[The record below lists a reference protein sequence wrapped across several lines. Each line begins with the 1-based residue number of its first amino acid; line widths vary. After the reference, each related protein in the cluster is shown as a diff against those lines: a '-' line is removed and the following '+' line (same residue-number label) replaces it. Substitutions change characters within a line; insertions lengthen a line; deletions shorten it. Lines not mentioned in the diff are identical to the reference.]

1 MTNETKEIQD
11 RPMKKNY
18 ICYNNWKI
26 PVEYLD
32 KMTNKELEQV
42 HIRLQE
48 KITKILSDRNRF
60 KNENTLPENDPKF
73 WEKMNAYRFALTK
86 TQTQLH
92 LVKTKLK
99 EKNKEKNN
107 KKDKFYYIFF
117 RTAQTQLDSETFK
130 KLTEQ
135 TINTLEIT
143 GIKYEIPDFKNENI
157 TKG

>member
-11 RPMKKNY
+11 RPMKKGY
-18 ICYNNWKI
+18 ICYDNWKI
-26 PVEYLD
+26 PVENLD

-60 KNENTLPENDPKF
+60 KNENTLPENDPKY
-73 WEKMNAYRFALTK
+73 WEKINAYRYALTK

-99 EKNKEKNN
+99 EKNKEQSN
-107 KKDKFYYIFF
+107 KKDKFYYIFY
-117 RTAQTQLDSETFK
+117 RTAKTHLNPQTFK
-130 KLTEQ
+130 ELTEQ
-135 TINTLEIT
+135 TINILEIT
-143 GIKYEIPDFKNENI
+143 GTKYEIPDSEDKE
-157 TKG
+157 TKEG